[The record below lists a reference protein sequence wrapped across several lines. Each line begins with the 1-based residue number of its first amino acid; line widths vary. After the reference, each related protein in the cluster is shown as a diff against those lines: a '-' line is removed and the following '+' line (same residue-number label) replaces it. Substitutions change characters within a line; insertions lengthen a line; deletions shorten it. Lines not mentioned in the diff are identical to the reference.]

1 MKDVT
6 KKLLMK
12 MLNDVPSGTKKKIQF
27 LQWEKN
33 INENDEGRAMKF
45 LCKKNQ
51 DESDEGRAIGSR
63 KKNGFL
69 LVKNY
74 KMKVM
79 KDVPSGQKRKIG
91 FYSEKKAR
99 SK

>member
-1 MKDVT
+1 MKDVK

-45 LCKKNQ
+45 LCKKK
-51 DESDEGRAIGSR
+51 I
-63 KKNGFL
+63 KT
-69 LVKNY
+69 
-74 KMKVM
+74 KVM
-79 KDVPSGQKRKIG
+79 KDVPQGQERKMG
-91 FYSEKKAR
+91 FYW
-99 SK
+99 